1 MARFYPQLEA
11 RHRDFI
17 AAQKLFFTAT
27 GTVSS
32 RLNLSP
38 KGMDSLRV
46 ISDSRVAYLDL
57 TGRQRNR
64 RPPEAQWSN
73 DNDVVQL

>member
-1 MARFYPQLEA
+1 MARFYPSLDA
-11 RHRDFI
+11 KHRAFI

-27 GTVSS
+27 GTADS

-46 ISDSRVAYLDL
+46 LSDSRVAFLDL
-57 TGRQRNR
+57 TGSGNNSLVIS
-64 RPPEAQWSN
+64 AADWFGS
-73 DNDVVQL
+73 